1 MSLALE
7 CQDFPLTLIS
17 NQHHK
22 CAEVPFTKSSYY
34 LLSKRDFDSPY
45 QRKFEI
51 DRQRNFGYTHQ
62 FMKEK
67 HGQKNQFLR
76 RFPLNKKP
84 MCSGN
89 MNFA

>member
-1 MSLALE
+1 
-7 CQDFPLTLIS
+7 QLTIS
-17 NQHHK
+17 FKQK
-22 CAEVPFTKSSYY
+22 QSQPKSVQVK
-34 LLSKRDFDSPY
+34 LLNSEIYFQRDFDSPN
-45 QRKFEI
+45 QRKFET
-51 DRQRNFGYTHQ
+51 DRQRNFGYTRR